1 MAKMRSGDSSTRDV
15 LQEYNATIE
24 KATNLEKER
33 NENEQDIIDEKK
45 DLLENEKQQSQELL
59 EDQKEA
65 TSGEKRTGQ
74 DLSDKFWE
82 KGVPSAIGAAEG
94 LSGTWDYTKTATE
107 KEINIKRADTEATAK
122 LFSGIPYVGRGAAQ
136 TARVS
141 NQIQEIKLLM
151 QRNVEKQTANVLN
164 NTFGNAVEAGILT
177 VDQAAGYAAEMTEGI
192 KAGKRSREEF
202 AERAAKLSGGDLNTA
217 ANDLLARLE
226 KYSDTIKDVKVGT
239 LIGLYKETKDA
250 LE

>member
-1 MAKMRSGDSSTRDV
+1 MRSGDSSTRDV

-82 KGVPSAIGAAEG
+82 KGVPSAVSAGSGVAQG
-94 LSGTWDYTKTATE
+94 LDYTKTATE
-107 KEINIKRADTEATAK
+107 KEISIKRADTMISS
-122 LFSGIPYVGRGAAQ
+122 LIPSMIPHAGASIGKAMNLGREV
-136 TARVS
+136 R
-141 NQIQEIKLLM
+141 EIKLLM

-177 VDQAAGYAAEMTEGI
+177 VDQAAGYAKEMTEGI
-192 KAGKRSREEF
+192 KAGKMSREKF
-202 AERAAKLSGGDLNTA
+202 AERAAGLAGGELNQKLV
-217 ANDLLARLE
+217 DLLASFE
-226 KYSDTIKDVKVGT
+226 KRADMIGDFTAGD
-239 LIGLYKETKDA
+239 LLGLYRPGGVSPR
-250 LE
+250 